1 MQFPRITE
9 KRTSERHNLVRD
21 LKVFHPDGG
30 RYLAGQ
36 TLNVS
41 DGGALL
47 ALRHG
52 QYIEPGARVKVAIDW
67 TGHQPVYRQEQMTE
81 GKIVRNEGESGYACV
96 VAVAFAE
103 RQAPR
108 LAA

>member
-9 KRTSERHNLVRD
+9 KRTSERINLVRGV
-21 LKVFHPDGG
+21 KVFHPSGC

-41 DGGALL
+41 EGGALL

-52 QYIEPGARVKVAIDW
+52 HYMEPGSTVQVAIDW
-67 TGHQPVYRQEQMTE
+67 TGHQPVYRHDQMTE
-81 GKIVRNEGESGYACV
+81 GRVVRNEGTSGYACV
-96 VAVAFAE
+96 VAVEFAE

>member
-9 KRTSERHNLVRD
+9 KRRSERHNLVRNVK
-21 LKVFHPDGG
+21 LHHPEGN

-41 DGGALL
+41 EGGALL

-52 QYIEPGARVKVAIDW
+52 QYMEAGAKVMVGIDW
-67 TGHQPVYRQEQMTE
+67 TGRKAVYRHDEMTE
-81 GKIVRNEGESGYACV
+81 ARVVRNEGVSGYACV
-96 VAVAFAE
+96 VAVEFAAE
-103 RQAPR
+103 QQAR
-108 LAA
+108 KAA